1 MKVLI
6 ADKFDASG
14 VEALGAM
21 GCEVVNAPD
30 TGADAMA
37 DAVHEHQPDVLI
49 VRGTKVPAPVFEK
62 GKKLALVIRAGA
74 GYDTIDVN
82 AASAQGVFVAN
93 CPGKNAIAVA
103 ELVWGLILCCD
114 RRIPDQTMDLREGKW
129 NKKEYSKAKG
139 LHGRTLGIVGLGQIG
154 IEVANRGKAFGMRV
168 VVWSRSLT
176 DEKSKSLGVERRP
189 TPIDVAREADVISV
203 NVAANAETKKL
214 INAEFCAA
222 MREGAYFVN
231 TSRGSV
237 VDEDALLKAIRE
249 KGVRAGLDV
258 FENEPGQAVASFE
271 SVLAKEP
278 GVYGSHHVGASTD
291 QAQGAIADEA
301 VRILRVYMETGEVEN
316 VVNRCAKSPA
326 TRLLTVRHR
335 NKPGVLA
342 GVFNALSKAE
352 INVEEME
359 NMIYHGAEAA
369 CARIRLDAE
378 PAREIVDE
386 IAGSSKHILA
396 VDLSAID

>member
-1 MKVLI
+1 MAK
-6 ADKFDASG
+6 
-14 VEALGAM
+14 AM
-21 GCEVVNAPD
+21 TA
-30 TGADAMA
+30 
-37 DAVHEHQPDVLI
+37 
-49 VRGTKVPAPVFEK
+49 
-62 GKKLALVIRAGA
+62 AGR
-74 GYDTIDVN
+74 
-82 AASAQGVFVAN
+82 SAT
-93 CPGKNAIAVA
+93 P
-103 ELVWGLILCCD
+103 
-114 RRIPDQTMDLREGKW
+114 P
-129 NKKEYSKAKG
+129 
-139 LHGRTLGIVGLGQIG
+139 
-154 IEVANRGKAFGMRV
+154 
-168 VVWSRSLT
+168 RS
-176 DEKSKSLGVERRP
+176 
-189 TPIDVAREADVISV
+189 ISV

-222 MREGAYFVN
+222 MREGACFVN

-258 FENEPGQAVASFE
+258 FENEPGQAVATFE
-271 SVLAKEP
+271 SALAKEP
-278 GVYGSHHVGASTD
+278 GVYGAHHVGASTD
-291 QAQGAIADEA
+291 QAQQAIADEA
-301 VRILRVYMETGEVEN
+301 VRILEVYMATGEAPN
-316 VVNRCAKSPA
+316 IVNRCAKSPA

-378 PAREIVDE
+378 PAKEIVDE